1 MRRFI
6 ILTIFTLIFAFPHT
20 ISAKYV
26 TVDKAG
32 GVIVNVLADTD
43 DVTLTPQRE
52 SLEITKL
59 SDTTNTGSK
68 SVQLQKNNDAVQILV
83 ANGQGKQT
91 LSVTKEDTTLI
102 EIEERPETQRVKI
115 GVKDGLF
122 TLKQKEFTAT
132 TSYPLTIDAS
142 SARLSAVTQ
151 TGEKFIAILP
161 FEAIESAMRSKIL
174 TQVDGNQFS
183 IIEEEQELQYK
194 IIGKKVFDI
203 LSLYQFEIPVETYV
217 SASNG
222 EIVKIDSS
230 TWYRFLNILVG

>member
-1 MRRFI
+1 
-6 ILTIFTLIFAFPHT
+6 
-20 ISAKYV
+20 
-26 TVDKAG
+26 
-32 GVIVNVLADTD
+32 
-43 DVTLTPQRE
+43 
-52 SLEITKL
+52 
-59 SDTTNTGSK
+59 
-68 SVQLQKNNDAVQILV
+68 VQILV